1 MLAGV
6 TMALLTGGRTPLRG
20 RDRWRASL
28 GVALRAVL
36 VGVVGL
42 WLGGLDTGLAVILT
56 YYAVLFLLGLPFA
69 GLRARS
75 LAVLAV
81 VWLVS
86 VPLASQWV
94 RPRLPEPSYD
104 NPSWAGLGDPVQ
116 LGSELLL
123 TGYYP
128 ALPWLAYLLAGT
140 AVGRSDLGRRGVQ
153 AGWLVGGLV
162 LATVAGVGSRVLA
175 GREFGPRVLEEASL
189 GLPGTTP
196 TDRWSYLLL
205 DAPHSGTPFDLA
217 ATTGSALAVIGGSL
231 LLVGVLPGLGVRF
244 LAVVFGAGTMTL
256 TLYTLHAVLRTDTVL
271 AAGRRGLPTACAAA
285 RGDRCGV
292 RRAALA
298 RTAGAA
304 RRAARPAAATE
315 PVDRAVRRIGMKSF
329 LAPLVALLPLLAACG
344 AEGAPPPADDGSG
357 DDTAL
362 SGEYVADGLAGAVL
376 RGRRA
381 ARDLRGGRG
390 LLQRDLQPDVRHRR
404 LGHLHAGR
412 LLGRRHRDGVP
423 RRRVRPGR
431 VAGRLLHV
439 RPVDHRGRHGR
450 ATLARTA
457 PRSGWSPPTS
467 SLPAAPDPMS
477 PSRARTGRSPGSRR
491 PTATR
496 SGC

>member
-1 MLAGV
+1 MRPGARLVGLDVARALALLGMVATHLLPEIGPDGQQTWATDLAGGRASALFAV
-6 TMALLTGGRTPLRG
+6 LAGITMALLTGGRTPLRG

-56 YYAVLFLLGLPFA
+56 YYAVLFLLGLPFT
-69 GLRARS
+69 GLRVRS

-81 VWLVS
+81 VWLVA

-94 RPRLPEPSYD
+94 RPRLPGPSYD

-175 GREFGPRVLEEASL
+175 GRELGPRLLEEASL

-231 LLVGVLPGLGVRF
+231 LLIGVLPGLGVRF
-244 LAVVFGAGTMTL
+244 MAVVFGAGTMTL
-256 TLYTLHAVLRTDTVL
+256 TLYTLHAVLRTDTYWPPAEGAFQRHVL
-271 AAGRRGLPTACAAA
+271 
-285 RGDRCGV
+285 
-292 RRAALA
+292 
-298 RTAGAA
+298 
-304 RRAARPAAATE
+304 
-315 PVDRAVRRIGMKSF
+315 
-329 LAPLVALLPLLAACG
+329 LLAAI
-344 AEGAPPPADDGSG
+344 
-357 DDTAL
+357 
-362 SGEYVADGLAGAVL
+362 GAVFVAL
-376 RGRRA
+376 HWRGP
-381 ARDLRGGRG
+381 LELLVG
-390 LLQRDLQPDVRHRR
+390 LP
-404 LGHLHAGR
+404 GR
-412 LLGRRHRDGVP
+412 LLRRNRS
-423 RRRVRPGR
+423 
-431 VAGRLLHV
+431 
-439 RPVDHRGRHGR
+439 
-450 ATLARTA
+450 TA
-457 PRSGWSPPTS
+457 PYVAS
-467 SLPAAPDPMS
+467 A
-477 PSRARTGRSPGSRR
+477 
-491 PTATR
+491 
-496 SGC
+496 